1 MEKVQLKKNL
11 RGKTPKVPSW
21 EDFFFTKR
29 LILPFGGNRI
39 TLNCGTIFSLLCPLW
54 HGKPYMNY
62 RQYVWRILLHWRRH
76 TILPK
81 LLLFDSSWNFPI
93 LKKKIFP
100 FRQWWNFFFH
110 IFTCKTLISSRDF
123 FAINL

>member
-93 LKKKIFP
+93 LKKKSFLLDNGEI
-100 FRQWWNFFFH
+100 FFH